1 MSPTVALATRFG
13 VNVYSYESDFSVGGE
28 WWIGRRRGKRGL
40 IKDAELQLGAEPRDA
55 VATGI
60 DENKELAENMAQRA
74 SLREVTLR
82 DELVEEA
89 NTEKEPN
96 FPSPVVTDAIAGELP
111 QQVMSRLQR
120 QQGIDDERDGV
131 LKARLSDNWVGSL
144 ITS

>member
-40 IKDAELQLGAEPRDA
+40 TKDAELQLSTESRDA

-96 FPSPVVTDAIAGELP
+96 FPPHVVTDANAGEVP
-111 QQVMSRLQR
+111 QQVMSRSQR

>member
-1 MSPTVALATRFG
+1 M
-13 VNVYSYESDFSVGGE
+13 
-28 WWIGRRRGKRGL
+28 
-40 IKDAELQLGAEPRDA
+40 
-55 VATGI
+55 ATGI

-96 FPSPVVTDAIAGELP
+96 FPPPVVTDANAGELP